1 MGLSIAQAHT
11 NFGEEISVTK
21 QTRDYWQQFFG
32 DIILVMVTLHLAMML
47 LEWDGEWAWRFL
59 AVAGFA
65 VAAIGLSVVSLG
77 HLFWHNPRSLTTEQT
92 ADWLYLLNEHSANP
106 MQNWWTWSKGLLVG
120 LAILMVAISL
130 SADLINL
137 PPTTNLFL
145 GLDSAAIALGIV
157 GVNILRWL
165 LTRGRRTA
173 RKG

>member
-1 MGLSIAQAHT
+1 
-11 NFGEEISVTK
+11 VTK

-32 DIILVMVTLHLAMML
+32 DIILVMVTLQLAMML
-47 LEWDGEWAWRFL
+47 LEWDGELAWRFL

-65 VAAIGLSVVSLG
+65 GATIGLSVVSLG
-77 HLFWHNPRSLTTEQT
+77 HLFWHNPRSLPTEQT

-106 MQNWWTWSKGLLVG
+106 AQNWWTWSKGLLGG
-120 LAILMVAISL
+120 LAILMVAISF

-137 PPTTNLFL
+137 PPTANLFL

-157 GVNILRWL
+157 GVNVLRWL